1 MKIKATQDAWYR
13 KKKIREGQIV
23 DYKEPEV
30 PCWGTLANGE
40 ELPECKKEEENR
52 NANLKDEE
60 ELDEQDEDEV
70 KEEPNE
76 PDELDEQ
83 DEEEPEKQEE
93 MPNIELDKKLEL
105 LRDLAVE
112 NDVWVEI
119 PDECTVEKEV
129 KLLQGAL
136 ESKQIK
142 LNF

>member
-23 DYKEPEV
+23 DYKESEV

-40 ELPECKKEEENR
+40 ELPECKKEEE
-52 NANLKDEE
+52 

-76 PDELDEQ
+76 PDEVDEQ
-83 DEEEPEKQEE
+83 DEKEPEEQEE
-93 MPNIELDKKLEL
+93 TPNIELDKKLEL